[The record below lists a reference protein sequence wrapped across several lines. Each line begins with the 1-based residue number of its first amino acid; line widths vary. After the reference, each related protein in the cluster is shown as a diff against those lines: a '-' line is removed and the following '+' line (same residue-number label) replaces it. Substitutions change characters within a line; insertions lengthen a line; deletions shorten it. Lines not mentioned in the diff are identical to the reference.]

1 MEVTLEDFRKNA
13 TEHGICEMSAEWDN
27 CKSKKQL
34 IDLALS
40 IRGIEY
46 IAKAIS
52 EGWGIDAKTICREF
66 ASFNC
71 GKYVRDKDG
80 YTSAIYCSDGK
91 ENCIAKIDATTTAL
105 LVIDFVGIINIP
117 LNRICEIHL
126 VNSKCYIKGN
136 GRGNVYLYGDTEIY
150 NEDDAPIKRE
160 QQ

>member
-1 MEVTLEDFRKNA
+1 MEVTLEQFRKNA
-13 TEHGICEMSAEWDN
+13 TDYGICEMSAEWDN

-91 ENCIAKIDATTTAL
+91 ENCVAEINATTTAI
-105 LVIDFVGIINIP
+105 LVIDFVGRIIIP
-117 LNRICEIHL
+117 ENRICEIHL
-126 VNSKCYIKGN
+126 VNSKCYIRGE
-136 GRGNVYLYGDTEIY
+136 GRGYVYAYGDTEIY
-150 NEDDAPIKRE
+150 NEDDAPVKIKR
-160 QQ
+160 Q

>member
-1 MEVTLEDFRKNA
+1 MEVTLEQFRKNA
-13 TEHGICEMSAEWDN
+13 TDYGICEMSEEWDN

-52 EGWGIDAKTICREF
+52 EGWGIDADTICREF
-66 ASFNC
+66 APFNC

-91 ENCIAKIDATTTAL
+91 EDCIAEINATTTAI
-105 LVIDFVGIINIP
+105 LVIDFIGTINIP
-117 LNRICEIHL
+117 INRICEIHL
-126 VNSKCYIKGN
+126 VNSKCYIKGD

-150 NEDDAPIKRE
+150 NEDDAPIKLE